1 MRVRSRI
8 HVEGVVH
15 GVGFRP
21 FVRALAHEYG
31 VTGLVRNDDAGVVI
45 EAEGAPA
52 AVGSVVDALTQRPP
66 PLAVIERVSV
76 SSQQP
81 TGRPGFEVVPGRAD
95 HEHPLI
101 GPDSATCADCLAE
114 LCDPADRRYR
124 YPFINCTNC
133 GPRFTIATAA
143 PYERANTTMAD
154 FAMCPACA
162 REYADP
168 RDRRY
173 RAEPLCCPDCG
184 PTLRLTTPDG
194 TPVPGDPLRVAA
206 GWLARGA
213 VVSLKGLGG
222 YHLVVDATSDSAVAA
237 VRSRKGRPDKPF
249 AVMVCDLA
257 AARDLCRVDRT
268 AADLLAGPT
277 RPIVLLPRRPDA
289 PLADAVAPGTS
300 DVGVVLPHT
309 ALEHLLARELGR
321 PLVVTSANRCDEP
334 IVHRDDE
341 ARTRLR
347 PLADVCLGHD
357 RPVRMHSD
365 DSVMRVFRGSA
376 MPLRRA
382 RGYAPRPL
390 RLRWRL
396 ARPVLGCG
404 TDRDTTFCL
413 ASGEHAIVSHHI
425 GGIGGDQGRDTFTR
439 AVTHLRRLLDTD
451 PAVIAHDLDPH
462 CPTTSYAR
470 QLADA
475 DLVAVQHHHAHVA
488 ACLADNDESGP
499 AIGLVLDTP
508 GHGTDGTT
516 WGGELLLA
524 DLTGFTRAGHLA
536 PVPTP
541 GPLAARQPWRMAAA
555 YLLAAYGPQPP
566 DDLAVVRRHAG
577 QWPAVVSLATRGDAA
592 PPNSSAVRLL
602 DAVAALVGLRDEVS
616 YEAQSAVELEH
627 LADPQTFDAYPATVA
642 GDGTGAGDG
651 VDDDGT
657 VVIAGTDL
665 VRGVV
670 DDLRRG
676 VAAPVIAARFLRG
689 LAGAAVTAACRV
701 AEATGVR
708 TVALSGGMFCQPLLL
723 GAVDDGLRR
732 HHLRVLRHRRVPG
745 NDGGVSLGQVVV
757 AGARELR

>member
-1 MRVRSRI
+1 MQVRSRI
-8 HVEGVVH
+8 HVEGAVH

-21 FVRALAHEYG
+21 FVHALAHEYG
-31 VTGLVRNDDAGVVI
+31 VAGLVGIDDAGVVI
-45 EAEGAPA
+45 EAEGAPG
-52 AVGSVVDALTQRPP
+52 AVGSLVDALTQRPP

-76 SSQQP
+76 SPQRP
-81 TGRPGFEVVPGRAD
+81 TGRPGFEVVSGRAD
-95 HEHPLI
+95 HGDPLV
-101 GPDSATCADCLAE
+101 GPDTATCADCLAE
-114 LCDPADRRYR
+114 LCNPADRRYR

-154 FAMCPACA
+154 FTMCPACA

-194 TPVPGDPLRVAA
+194 TPLPGEPLRVAA
-206 GWLARGA
+206 ERLMRGA
-213 VVSLKGLGG
+213 VVSVKGPGG
-222 YHLVVDATSDSAVAA
+222 YHLVVDATNDSAVAA
-237 VRSRKGRPDKPF
+237 LRSRKGQPDKPL
-249 AVMVCDLA
+249 AVMVSDLA
-257 AARDLCRVDRT
+257 AARDLCRIDRT

-277 RPIVLLPRRPDA
+277 RPIVLRSRRPDA
-289 PLADAVAPGTS
+289 PLADLVAPGTS
-300 DVGVVLPHT
+300 ELGVVLPHT
-309 ALEHLLARELGR
+309 ALDHLLARALGR
-321 PLVVTSANRCDEP
+321 PLVVTSGNRCDEP

-347 PLADVCLGHD
+347 PLADACLGHD

-365 DSVMRVFRGSA
+365 DSVMRVFRGAA
-376 MPLRRA
+376 MPVRRA

-390 RLRWRL
+390 RLPWRFP
-396 ARPVLGCG
+396 RPVLGCG

-413 ASGEHAIVSHHI
+413 VRGEHATVSHHI
-425 GGIGGDQGRDTFTR
+425 GGVGGDQGRDTFTR
-439 AVTHLRRLLDTD
+439 CVAHLRRLLDID

-462 CPTTSYAR
+462 CPTTAYAR
-470 QLADA
+470 ELADA

-488 ACLADNDESGP
+488 ACLADNDEAGP

-516 WGGELLLA
+516 WGGELLVA

-541 GPLAARQPWRMAAA
+541 GALAARQPWRMAAA

-566 DDLAVVRRHAG
+566 EDLAVVHRHAE
-577 QWPAVVSLATRGDAA
+577 QWPAVISLAARGGAA
-592 PPNSSAVRLL
+592 PPTSSAGRLL
-602 DAVAALVGLRDEVS
+602 DAVAALIGMRDEVT
-616 YEAQSAVELEH
+616 YEAQTAVELEH
-627 LADPQTFDAYPATVA
+627 LADPRIFDGYPATVA
-642 GDGTGAGDG
+642 GDGTA
-651 VDDDGT
+651 
-657 VVIAGTDL
+657 VIAGTDL

-676 VAAPVIAARFLRG
+676 VETPVIAARFLRG

-701 AEATGVR
+701 AEVTGVR

-745 NDGGVSLGQVVV
+745 NDGGVSLGQAVV